1 MRVGLRCPRDDAAV
15 LVDRCLSGVL
25 VDVAE
30 VLLLFEIPL
39 SGRTCSKPRVRV
51 GLRCPRD
58 VVTVLVV
65 RCSSEV
71 LDEVAVEIVS
81 HKKGKI
87 EVEDEALGCCTV
99 ASDPWKRT

>member
-1 MRVGLRCPRDDAAV
+1 MPRMRIGLRCPRDDAAV

-25 VDVAE
+25 VDVAK

-39 SGRTCSKPRVRV
+39 SGRTCSMPRVRV

-58 VVTVLVV
+58 DVTVLVV

-71 LDEVAVEIVS
+71 LDEVAPEVVS
-81 HKKGKI
+81 HK
-87 EVEDEALGCCTV
+87 
-99 ASDPWKRT
+99 